1 MLMSFR
7 KFSRKLARATGDESG
22 TTAIEFAMISP
33 LLLVTLI
40 GGTEVTQ
47 AVMAARKVAT
57 ATRTMADLT
66 AQIRGATNVTP
77 AMIDEIYAAGS
88 MIMTPYPSTSLR
100 VAVSRVDVTSVNN
113 VLTARTVWTTTRNGG
128 TARPC
133 AVLNRISN
141 TADPAP
147 GSFPEGMYYVSRF
160 IVVDVVYIFSAP
172 LTTNFAP
179 ASMGFSGWT
188 NTGNGIE
195 IRKTAYMQTR
205 IDGNPTMT
213 GAGACPTV

>member
-7 KFSRKLARATGDESG
+7 KFSRKLARATGNDSG

-66 AQIRGATNVTP
+66 AQIRGTTELTA
-77 AMIDEIYAAGS
+77 AMVDEVYAAGR
-88 MIMTPYPSTSLR
+88 MILTPYPGGSLK
-100 VAVSRVDVTSVNN
+100 VAVSRVDVTNVNN
-113 VLTARTVWTTTRNGG
+113 TLVANTVWSVTRNGG

-133 AVLNRISN
+133 TALNKIAN
-141 TADPAP
+141 TANPAP
-147 GSFPEGMYYVSRF
+147 GSFPTGMYYPARF
-160 IVVDVVYIFSAP
+160 IVVDVVYTFAAP

-179 ASMGFSGWT
+179 QNMGFSGWT

-205 IDGNPTMT
+205 LDGTPFVT

>member
-22 TTAIEFAMISP
+22 TAAIEFALVSP

-47 AVMAARKVAT
+47 AVIAARKAAV

-66 AQIRGATNVTP
+66 AQIRGTTEVTA
-77 AMIDEIYAAGS
+77 AMIDEVYAAGS
-88 MIMTPYPSTSLR
+88 VVMAPYPAGSLR

-113 VLTARTVWTTTRNGG
+113 VLTARTTWSTTRNGG
-128 TARPC
+128 TPRPC

-141 TADPAP
+141 TANPEP
-147 GSFPEGMYYVSRF
+147 GSFPEGMYHPSRF
-160 IVVDVVYIFSAP
+160 IVVDVVYTYSAP

-179 ASMGFSGWT
+179 ASFGFSGWT

-213 GAGACPTV
+213 GPGACPP

>member
-7 KFSRKLARATGDESG
+7 KFSRKLACATGDKSG
-22 TTAIEFAMISP
+22 TAAIEFTLVSP

-47 AVMAARKVAT
+47 AVIAARKAAV

-66 AQIRGATNVTP
+66 AQIRGTTEVTA
-77 AMIDEIYAAGS
+77 AMIDEVYAAGS
-88 MIMTPYPSTSLR
+88 VVMAPYPAGSLR

-113 VLTARTVWTTTRNGG
+113 VLTARTTWSTTSNGG
-128 TARPC
+128 TPRPC

-141 TADPAP
+141 TANPEP
-147 GSFPEGMYYVSRF
+147 GSFPEGMYHPSRF
-160 IVVDVVYIFSAP
+160 IVVDVVYTYSAP

-179 ASMGFSGWT
+179 ASFGFSGWT

-213 GAGACPTV
+213 GPGACPP

>member
-66 AQIRGATNVTP
+66 AQIRGTTDVTA
-77 AMIDEIYAAGS
+77 AMVDEVYAAGR
-88 MIMTPYPSTSLR
+88 MIMTPYPSGSLK

-113 VLTARTVWTTTRNGG
+113 VLTARTVWSTTRNGG

-133 AVLNRISN
+133 AVLNQISN
-141 TADPAP
+141 TANPAP
-147 GSFPEGMYYVSRF
+147 GSFPAGMYYASRF
-160 IVVDVVYIFSAP
+160 IVVDVVYTFSAP

-195 IRKTAYMQTR
+195 IRKSAYMQTR